1 MDDLDFTGKHVLVV
15 GGSSGIGN
23 GVAHGFVERGAKVHV
38 WGTRA
43 SAADYRDEAGSNL
56 DGLGYSCVNVGDAAA
71 GDVLD
76 ADQQAEINQLAETLK
91 QEYSST
97 QYAYYA
103 ALVKAKLAVEG
114 ADLSAATVELEWA
127 MDNAEE
133 TLSENIARLRLAR
146 VQAAAGNLDTA
157 LQLVQGVDAGELKS
171 AFDEAKGDFYQ
182 QQGNSGAAYSAY
194 EAAMMGIDVGNS
206 SASQLLQL
214 KISQVKPVITQAV
227 EVEDSVEAEGS
238 FEAAGSVEQDDAS

>member
-1 MDDLDFTGKHVLVV
+1 MADHITEEEQIEALKRWWDENGKQVVLAIVLTV
-15 GGSSGIGN
+15 GGYFGWQ
-23 GVAHGFVERGAKVHV
+23 AWTDHLDEQTAA
-38 WGTRA
+38 A
-43 SAADYRDEAGSNL
+43 SLVYQEML
-56 DGLGYSCVNVGDAAA
+56 DNVGDAAA

-194 EAAMMGIDVGNS
+194 EAAMMGIDAGNN